1 MSGAGARE
9 GDALHVS
16 DVTMFYAARS
26 GGIRRYLQEKRRW
39 LQAQPGFRHSLV
51 LPRHAAAGESTVEV
65 PSLPLPFSHGYRLPL
80 ARRAAARALVELRP
94 DVIEAGDPYRLA
106 WAAVDAGQTLGVPVV
121 GFYHSDMPRVVGKA
135 CGAAAERL
143 AEAYTRRLYSRFD
156 LVLAPSA
163 CMVQRLRELGLPRV
177 ERQALGV
184 DSRVFHPTR
193 RSQGW
198 RLRLGAGPRDRLLVF
213 VGRFATEKN
222 LPVLHAML
230 ERLGPG
236 HILVLVGSGTPPP
249 EHRAVKVVPF
259 IADPARLAG
268 LIASCDLFVHA
279 GDQETFGLAPLEAM
293 ACGLP
298 VVAARAG
305 GLAEL
310 VDDSVGC
317 AVPLPGGDTWAD
329 TLASGMAAAVKRL
342 CADGLQPLREAA
354 RRRAESYDWERILP
368 GIAARYAALGRHR
381 ELPLPGLELEQHEV
395 AQPEMGQPVMGQPKM
410 GQPGLP

>member
-1 MSGAGARE
+1 MSSAGPRE
-9 GDALHVS
+9 GAALHVS

-39 LQAQPGFRHSLV
+39 LQARPGFRHSLV
-51 LPRHAAAGESTVEV
+51 LPRHAAVGEEAVEV

-80 ARRAAARALVELRP
+80 ARRAAARALVELQP

-106 WAAVDAGQTLGVPVV
+106 WAAVDAGQALGVPVV

-156 LVLAPSA
+156 LVLAPSV
-163 CMVQRLRELGLPRV
+163 CMVQRLRELGLSRV

-184 DSRVFHPTR
+184 DSRVFHPQR

-198 RLRLGAGPRDRLLVF
+198 RLRLGAGPRDRLLLF
-213 VGRFATEKN
+213 VGRFAAEKN
-222 LPVLHAML
+222 LPVLYTML
-230 ERLGPG
+230 DRLGSG
-236 HILVLVGSGTPPP
+236 HILVLVGNGTPPP
-249 EHRAVKVVPF
+249 AHPAVRLVPF
-259 IADPARLAG
+259 ISDPARLAG

-317 AVPLPGGDTWAD
+317 AVPAPDPA
-329 TLASGMAAAVKRL
+329 TLAAGMAEAVKRL

-354 RRRAESYDWERILP
+354 RSRAEAYDWERILP
-368 GIAARYAALGRHR
+368 GIAARYAALGRQPA
-381 ELPLPGLELEQHEV
+381 LAVPGLEPG
-395 AQPEMGQPVMGQPKM
+395 QPGIGTLQGQPGMGQP
-410 GQPGLP
+410 